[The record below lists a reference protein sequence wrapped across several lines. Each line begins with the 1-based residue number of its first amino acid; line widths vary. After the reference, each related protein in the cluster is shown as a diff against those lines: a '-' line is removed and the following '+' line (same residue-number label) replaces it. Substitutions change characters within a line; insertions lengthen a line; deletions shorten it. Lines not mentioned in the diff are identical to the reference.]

1 MSFLID
7 DNDANW
13 FKSIIQAVNDGILV
27 IDSYGVVQII
37 NKEYTNIT
45 GVTES
50 EIVGELLRD
59 VRPGAELPEVL
70 LDGKIRSG
78 VFRKEGKN
86 NYIVDMAPIYNGNK
100 IIGAVS
106 VCKSLREVH
115 HLTQELNRSKK
126 RLKQLEEMVESFHR
140 TTFSFEDIM
149 GQNKGL
155 LYAIHS
161 AKKAA
166 GTDFNILILGESG
179 TGKELFA
186 QAIHQT
192 SSRNSHPFVPV
203 NCAAI
208 PSTLLESELFG
219 YEEGAFT
226 SSKKGGKSG
235 LIDLADNGTLFL
247 DEIADMP
254 LEMQAKLLRVMQDGV
269 IRKVGSLHERK
280 VNVRVIAATNKDLEK
295 MISKERFRVDLYY
308 RLNTFQIKIPS
319 LKSRK
324 DDIPLLVDYF
334 LQNANPHSLSPDES
348 FIDLLMSYDWPGNI
362 RELKN
367 TIHFAMNMTEST
379 RLKAGDLP
387 DAINRNEQGSD
398 EKTLEQIIEETERDA
413 ILDVLNK
420 TGTDL
425 KGKKLAAKKLN
436 ISLATLYNKISRLGI
451 PV

>member
-1 MSFLID
+1 MSFSID
-7 DNDANW
+7 HNDAEW
-13 FKSIIQAVNDGILV
+13 FKKIIQAVNDGILV
-27 IDSYGVVQII
+27 IDAYGVVQII

-50 EIVGELLRD
+50 EIVGKRLRD

-70 LDGKIRSG
+70 LDGKGRAG

-86 NYIVDMAPIYNGNK
+86 NYIVDMAPIYDGTE

-106 VCKSLREVH
+106 VCKSLKEVH
-115 HLTQELNRSKK
+115 HLTQELKKSKQ
-126 RLKQLEEMVESFHR
+126 RLRELEEMVGSFHR
-140 TTFSFEDIM
+140 TTYSFEDVV

-155 LYAIHS
+155 VDAIHS

-166 GTDFNILILGESG
+166 GTDLNILILGESG

-186 QAIHQT
+186 QAVHQS
-192 SSRNSHPFVPV
+192 SSRHSQPFVPV

-247 DEIADMP
+247 DEIGDMP

-269 IRKVGSLHERK
+269 IRKVGSLYERK
-280 VNVRVIAATNKDLEK
+280 VNVRVIAATNKNLEK
-295 MISKERFRVDLYY
+295 MISKERFRADLYY
-308 RLNTFQIKIPS
+308 RVNAFQIEIPS

-334 LQNANPHSLSPDES
+334 LQNADLRSLSPDES
-348 FIDLLMSYDWPGNI
+348 FLDLLMSYDWPGNI

-367 TIHFAMNMTEST
+367 TIHYAMNMTEST
-379 RLKAGDLP
+379 QLKVKDLP
-387 DAINRNEQGSD
+387 DTVIRKRQRSD
-398 EKTLEQIIEETERDA
+398 EKTLEQIIEETERVA
-413 ILDVLNK
+413 ISDVLEK

-425 KGKKLAAKKLN
+425 KGKKLAAKMLD
-436 ISLATLYNKISRLGI
+436 ISLATLYNKISKLDL
-451 PV
+451 PM